1 MPIKSKNLCHFDNLR
16 LHRYLKKACAYIF
29 YCPNGKSIFV
39 HFTTFEYFLKTTSV
53 DGLIQIHS
61 FFNVR
66 IKNSRTY
73 ELLVTKK
80 SPEACLLFGYKSCKL
95 T

>member
-1 MPIKSKNLCHFDNLR
+1 M
-16 LHRYLKKACAYIF
+16 
-29 YCPNGKSIFV
+29 

-80 SPEACLLFGYKSCKL
+80 FPEVSLLFGHTLEEVLLIDLQNYQLLKNVIVQK
-95 T
+95 